1 VALTVS
7 DGPEIVK
14 VPDVR
19 DTALDKAQEQLKK
32 DGLEPGLVTEEF
44 SDDVTRGSVI
54 STDPEAG
61 ARRRAGTAIAL
72 VVSKGKP
79 IDVPDVTGDDPDDAR
94 AELEKAGLTVK
105 TATEQVNSEVD
116 KGKVAEQTPKAD
128 SRLAE
133 GDTVTLTL
141 SKGPEMVEVPNV
153 VGASVDDAKSLLEQS
168 GFKVDEDRG
177 LLGLFGDTV
186 KKQSVKAG
194 KSAPKGST
202 ITITIR

>member
-14 VPDVR
+14 VPDVQGA
-19 DTALDKAQEQLKK
+19 ALKKAEQLLKK
-32 DGLEPGLVTEEF
+32 DGLEPGLVSEEF
-44 SDDVTRGSVI
+44 SDEIARGAVI

-61 ARRRAGTAIAL
+61 AQRRAGTAIAL
-72 VVSKGKP
+72 VVSKGSP
-79 IDVPDVTGDDPDDAR
+79 VDVPDVSGEDLDDAR
-94 AELEKAGLTVK
+94 TALEEAGLTVK
-105 TATEQVNSEVD
+105 VSSEQVNSEVD
-116 KGKVAEQTPKAD
+116 KGKVAAQTPKAD
-128 SRLAE
+128 SQVAE

-141 SKGPEMVEVPNV
+141 SKGPEMVEVPDV

-168 GFKVDEDRG
+168 GFKVKEDRG

-186 KKQSVKAG
+186 KKQSVDAG
-194 KSAPKGST
+194 DTAPKGST